1 MISALLAL
9 TLAQDPISSIA
20 ENELDDTI
28 RIKRSGTS
36 IISTLQK
43 NVFGASAQLSAG
55 SSSSVTNGIAGLS
68 SGSSSG
74 SSSGHESGHGYET
87 GHSYEESHVSNILKQ
102 KHNTNNNTVVNTIKK
117 IIICNAIEF
126 LQCSNYFYL
135 F

>member
-1 MISALLAL
+1 MALLAL

-20 ENELDDTI
+20 EGELDDTV
-28 RIKRSGTS
+28 RVKRSGTS

-68 SGSSSG
+68 SGSSG

-87 GHSYEESHVSNILKQ
+87 GHSYEESHVSCL
-102 KHNTNNNTVVNTIKK
+102 
-117 IIICNAIEF
+117 
-126 LQCSNYFYL
+126 
-135 F
+135 

>member
-1 MISALLAL
+1 MWTLLCKFVWILFYTHVLIYLNILQVLFSILALLAL

-20 ENELDDTI
+20 EGELDDTV
-28 RIKRSGTS
+28 RVKRSGTS

-55 SSSSVTNGIAGLS
+55 SSSSVSSGIAGLS

-87 GHSYEESHVSNILKQ
+87 GHSFEESHVSSL
-102 KHNTNNNTVVNTIKK
+102 
-117 IIICNAIEF
+117 
-126 LQCSNYFYL
+126 
-135 F
+135 